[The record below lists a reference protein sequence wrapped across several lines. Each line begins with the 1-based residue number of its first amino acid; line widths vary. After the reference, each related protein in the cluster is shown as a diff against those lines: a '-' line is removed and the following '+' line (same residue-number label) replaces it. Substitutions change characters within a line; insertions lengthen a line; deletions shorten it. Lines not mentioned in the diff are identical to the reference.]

1 MPRGRSGPPSVSQLA
16 LKTLKLSQQTLNE
29 IRTPIVWNRPA
40 PGLYDYHYDAAGLY
54 YQPMIN
60 YCIEREQGGQ
70 RRKVD
75 MPDRLEANY
84 SKRAYA
90 LREDECDY
98 DGFLTTMY
106 ARRMKDKHSKK
117 IHTENEKWS
126 NSKKN
131 TELNTVR
138 GSANDRDRYLCQIQF
153 IHTGRLASGQE
164 SGGRRASLQED
175 TEDYVEDRGRRSV
188 SLEPVKPVDTRY
200 GPNFEKK
207 TQFYS
212 KYLNKGGSAF
222 AIVGLPE
229 PPEAP
234 KVDITKIQEKQ
245 ILAADQ
251 ALDNYLTGKEEE
263 RQFIE
268 AKNMSEFLKLDEER
282 RSERS
287 IANRKEYKPLYNDTS
302 YIKAH
307 KDVQRSVKESG
318 EKILE
323 NPLPKKED
331 INLNFRSRGLDQIG
345 KYEKSII
352 RSEMYKEPTIGEV
365 DVGYDT
371 IQRRCISSWK

>member
-1 MPRGRSGPPSVSQLA
+1 
-16 LKTLKLSQQTLNE
+16 
-29 IRTPIVWNRPA
+29 
-40 PGLYDYHYDAAGLY
+40 
-54 YQPMIN
+54 
-60 YCIEREQGGQ
+60 
-70 RRKVD
+70 
-75 MPDRLEANY
+75 
-84 SKRAYA
+84 
-90 LREDECDY
+90 
-98 DGFLTTMY
+98 
-106 ARRMKDKHSKK
+106 
-117 IHTENEKWS
+117 
-126 NSKKN
+126 
-131 TELNTVR
+131 
-138 GSANDRDRYLCQIQF
+138 
-153 IHTGRLASGQE
+153 
-164 SGGRRASLQED
+164 
-175 TEDYVEDRGRRSV
+175 V
-188 SLEPVKPVDTRY
+188 SLEPVKPLDTRY